1 MLPESKTGNVKMFPR
16 STIQEA
22 NRHLQALYKRVDELE
37 AIISKQH
44 QQQLAT
50 ESAYKE
56 EISDL
61 NLKHEEDVS
70 LLEQRIQDLENQVD
84 TLSDTIHQK
93 DSYIDKLACQCQQL
107 ETILGYQSSLRELL
121 HTMESSSINSD
132 HLGLIRPVS
141 ENSVSLKNGDIENSS
156 PFPSSSSSSSSH
168 KPVLEYSVTEL
179 SDNDSPPLSE
189 HKRRS
194 LVTSDKEYYL

>member
-70 LLEQRIQDLENQVD
+70 LLEQRIQDLENQVKICFYHS
-84 TLSDTIHQK
+84 LSP
-93 DSYIDKLACQCQQL
+93 
-107 ETILGYQSSLRELL
+107 LRNWP
-121 HTMESSSINSD
+121 MCF
-132 HLGLIRPVS
+132 
-141 ENSVSLKNGDIENSS
+141 KNI
-156 PFPSSSSSSSSH
+156 
-168 KPVLEYSVTEL
+168 
-179 SDNDSPPLSE
+179 
-189 HKRRS
+189 
-194 LVTSDKEYYL
+194 

>member
-44 QQQLAT
+44 QQQLAA

-70 LLEQRIQDLENQVD
+70 LLEQRIQDLENQVNKLNMII
-84 TLSDTIHQK
+84 LS
-93 DSYIDKLACQCQQL
+93 
-107 ETILGYQSSLRELL
+107 LL
-121 HTMESSSINSD
+121 
-132 HLGLIRPVS
+132 
-141 ENSVSLKNGDIENSS
+141 
-156 PFPSSSSSSSSH
+156 
-168 KPVLEYSVTEL
+168 
-179 SDNDSPPLSE
+179 
-189 HKRRS
+189 
-194 LVTSDKEYYL
+194 